1 MDSATAYSLK
11 KRMSSINAD
20 ADSLLLKAITICI
33 GKGKK
38 DRFLGNSLLISNVSH
53 NHPGIFSLITPY
65 VSACMLFAV
74 SGKRAGEESMHKLF
88 ESLSFRYNA
97 QMLRFVLLSD
107 LQSWIEYSHLFSFL
121 NSMGS
126 KPSPRALAETASSLG
141 FSYEIKIAEQI
152 AMAHKGEQSVLKHCM
167 GDNKRI
173 MRILSPLIS
182 GISSLDS
189 YLFSIE
195 LEALPDNIDAGLL
208 MRLPPYRLLAA
219 AKPVDTLGGL
229 HNYPSELINILAE
242 PPYLSGYYKR
252 YWKAC
257 ASAIYL
263 ITSMANIPTSGEI
276 IKATRSVGIDHD
288 ESAAAYA
295 LGAYLNTAMVS

>member
-53 NHPGIFSLITPY
+53 NHPGILSLITPY

-121 NSMGS
+121 HSMGS

-152 AMAHKGEQSVLKHCM
+152 AMAHEGEQSVLKHCM

-263 ITSMANIPTSGEI
+263 ITSMGNIPTSGEI

-295 LGAYLNTAMVS
+295 LGAYLNTAVVS